1 MSVHS
6 NAGHSPTNADITWV
20 SPVPL
25 VALLSRRSVSSI
37 PPVSPRLARTAMKA
51 GRTRDTG
58 VASAQTGRDLVVFKL
73 AGNMNL
79 EDEEGV

>member
-1 MSVHS
+1 M
-6 NAGHSPTNADITWV
+6 NTDITWV

-37 PPVSPRLARTAMKA
+37 PPVSSRLARTAVKA
-51 GRTRDTG
+51 RRTRDTG

-73 AGNMNL
+73 AGKMNL
-79 EDEEGV
+79 EEEEGV